1 MFEHLNVRTF
11 MGRINVRTSSDV
23 RSRMRYHAQTN
34 GPLGRNNILGWN
46 GKGKRPPPPDPAGG
60 RETPP
65 RRARRVR
72 TMWDASPHGAG
83 AGPVGVL
90 NRKWGKSDVGGGYK
104 TINVPGVPNVFVGHT
119 GGKAVLQ

>member
-1 MFEHLNVRTF
+1 

-60 RETPP
+60 GEAPPPPGPACSNDVGCESP
-65 RRARRVR
+65 RRRRR
-72 TMWDASPHGAG
+72 P
-83 AGPVGVL
+83 
-90 NRKWGKSDVGGGYK
+90 RGGSCFSEVQLK
-104 TINVPGVPNVFVGHT
+104 
-119 GGKAVLQ
+119 K